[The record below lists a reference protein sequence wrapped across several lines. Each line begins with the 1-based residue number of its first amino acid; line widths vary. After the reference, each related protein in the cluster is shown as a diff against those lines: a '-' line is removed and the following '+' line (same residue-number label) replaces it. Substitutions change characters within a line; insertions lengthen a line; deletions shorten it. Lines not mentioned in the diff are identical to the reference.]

1 MFARFSKLNV
11 ALSAAVLVVV
21 AGLAAPAM
29 AQGGRGGGGGGGMM
43 GMMGWGGGGMD
54 APVTKA
60 ELERYSKML
69 KFTDDQKEASKS
81 LFEGFEAAFKPK
93 ADSARKAM
101 EDAREE
107 FRETR
112 DPGVWTGVGE
122 KMAKMREDRSAA
134 EKQLLED
141 VKSILTP
148 EQTAQ
153 WPKVERER
161 RRETVM
167 RAGIMSGERADLVK
181 LIENMK
187 LSDEAQKAVQPVLDT
202 YEADIDPVLVKRAEM
217 TEKFT
222 SQGNKLRDAFMGG
235 GDMTEVNK
243 MFEDGRVAAM
253 RVRDTNRRY
262 AKQIEGVLAGDDQ
275 ARFMSEFR
283 KESYPQIYRTA
294 RYGNRVLDAA
304 AAFELDATAMT
315 SLAAIKDDYN
325 QRTNT
330 LNEQAEK
337 AQDTQEESMTIQT
350 MMGMRDNEDMR
361 KVRDA
366 RRELET
372 KTIEQVKALLTPE
385 QITKLPERGADNAQ
399 GAQLGQGGDTTGR
412 PARNNNAGDGAGGD
426 GGGNRRNRTPAEAPS
441 PTPR

>member
-21 AGLAAPAM
+21 AGFAAPAM
-29 AQGGRGGGGGGGMM
+29 AQGGRGGGGGGGGGMM
-43 GMMGWGGGGMD
+43 GMMGGWGGGGMD

-60 ELERYSKML
+60 EMDRYSKML
-69 KFTDDQKEASKS
+69 KFTDDQKEASKA

-93 ADSARKAM
+93 ADAARKAM

-122 KMAKMREDRSAA
+122 KMAKMREDRTAA

-153 WPKVERER
+153 WPRVERER
-161 RRETVM
+161 RRESVM
-167 RAGIMSGERADLVK
+167 RSGIMSGERADLMK
-181 LIENMK
+181 LVENMK

-202 YEADIDPVLVKRAEM
+202 YEADIDPVLVKRAEV

-222 SQGNKLRDAFMGG
+222 SQGNKLREAFMGG
-235 GDMTEVNK
+235 GDMSEVNK
-243 MFEDGRVAAM
+243 MFEEGRVAAM
-253 RVRDTNRRY
+253 KVRDTNRRY
-262 AKQIEGVLAGDDQ
+262 AKQIEGVLSGEDQ
-275 ARFMSEFR
+275 GKFISEFR

-294 RYGNRVLDAA
+294 RYGTKVLDAA
-304 AAFELDATAMT
+304 AAFELDTTAKT

-330 LNEQAEK
+330 MNEQAEK

-385 QITKLPERGADNAQ
+385 QVAKLPERGADN
-399 GAQLGQGGDTTGR
+399 GPGGQGGDTTGR
-412 PARNNNAGDGAGGD
+412 PARNNNNNSGAGDATG
-426 GGGNRRNRTPAEAPS
+426 GGGNRRNRTPAEAPA
-441 PTPR
+441 PK